1 MRMSLVLAVAAIILP
16 VTTSSP
22 AATSSGLVRVRIA
35 TTDGP
40 IVLALEAKRAPKTT
54 ANFLAYVD
62 DGRFDDTTFYRSA
75 RQKSD
80 PTRGFIQA
88 GIRTDAR
95 RILPPFPH
103 EPTTQTGIHHVDGT
117 ISMARRADPN
127 SAGGNYFITVGA
139 IPGMDA
145 RGDSP
150 GYAAFGHVV
159 SGMATVRR
167 ILAAPTG
174 GGSDSMRNQ
183 MILKPIRILS
193 VKRIDSTARPTGRVK
208 PWLIDRGDLKPR

>member
-1 MRMSLVLAVAAIILP
+1 MRFPVVLALAALALP
-16 VTTSSP
+16 SVTSARP
-22 AATSSGLVRVRIA
+22 AKTPGLVRVRID

-40 IVLALEAKRAPKTT
+40 IVLALETKRAPKTS

-62 DGRFDDTTFYRSA
+62 DGRFDGTTFYRSA

-80 PTRGFIQA
+80 PKRGFIQA
-88 GIRTDAR
+88 GIGTDAR

-103 EPTTQTGIHHVDGT
+103 EPTTKTGIHHVDGT
-117 ISMARRADPN
+117 ISMARRADPS

-139 IPGMDA
+139 IPSMDA
-145 RGDSP
+145 QGTSL

-159 SGMATVRR
+159 SGMETVRH
-167 ILAAPTG
+167 ILAASTG

-193 VKRIDSTARPTGRVK
+193 VKRLDGASKPTGRVK
-208 PWLIDRGDLKPR
+208 PWLIDRGDGKPK